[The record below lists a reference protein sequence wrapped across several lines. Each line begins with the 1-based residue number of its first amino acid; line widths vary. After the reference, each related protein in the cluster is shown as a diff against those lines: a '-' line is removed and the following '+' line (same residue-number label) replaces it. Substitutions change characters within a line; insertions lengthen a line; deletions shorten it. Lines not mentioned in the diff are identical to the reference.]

1 MNQTHYEYR
10 KQEVAEALKRLEDA
24 KKNEIGNVKVIY
36 KEGTREIVFSVK
48 PHNAQKLVKK
58 LSKTGIARVEK

>member
-1 MNQTHYEYR
+1 MNQTHYER
-10 KQEVAEALKRLEDA
+10 RAQEVAEALKRLEDA

-36 KEGTREIVFSVK
+36 KEGMRKLVFSVK
-48 PHNAQKLVKK
+48 PQRAKQLVEK